1 MYNMQKIERLRQTGK
16 TTRIANFVI
25 DQLHSVGEVIVT
37 DHSSF
42 EFPESNVTS
51 SLQLL
56 IDKVEKLDAANSPG
70 NREIEHE
77 FVEVGGIKL
86 IRFKLRFK
94 YDKTLNV

>member
-1 MYNMQKIERLRQTGK
+1 MQKIERLRQTGK

>member
-1 MYNMQKIERLRQTGK
+1 MQKIERLRRTGK

>member
-1 MYNMQKIERLRQTGK
+1 MQKIERLRRTGK

-51 SLQLL
+51 SLQFL
-56 IDKVEKLDAANSPG
+56 IDKVEKLDAANSP
-70 NREIEHE
+70 
-77 FVEVGGIKL
+77 
-86 IRFKLRFK
+86 
-94 YDKTLNV
+94 